1 MVERGSDRQVKVP
14 TWNPPLVMD
23 EAPLLTNASIND
35 FQHEK
40 ARYVANAVKQALL
53 LPRDM
58 ANLRSMTKHK
68 VFLSLKKDLALVS
81 LSHGFLSLKV
91 VIAFSNHYIFFLE
104 RLSKLRIRLK
114 S

>member
-1 MVERGSDRQVKVP
+1 ME
-14 TWNPPLVMD
+14 
-23 EAPLLTNASIND
+23 
-35 FQHEK
+35 
-40 ARYVANAVKQALL
+40 QALL
-53 LPRDM
+53 LSEDM
-58 ANLRSMTKHK
+58 ANLRSMKKHE